1 MPVRW
6 QICLLMERNP
16 ESGGKRRIW
25 GYRWSDHSP
34 WESHL
39 SCCWG
44 EGEWV
49 GTEASKIV
57 MAFRLWRQQ
66 WRTSC
71 LRLFI
76 LFYLFIYLFAV
87 KEEVML
93 FADKRENV
101 MGGFPKRVQS
111 SPLSMVSLSMVSVTC
126 SQAQSENI
134 KWKIP
139 ETSHSKV

>member
-1 MPVRW
+1 MSGHRGKQNRDGIQAVEAAMED
-6 QICLLMERNP
+6 LLP
-16 ESGGKRRIW
+16 E
-25 GYRWSDHSP
+25 
-34 WESHL
+34 
-39 SCCWG
+39 
-44 EGEWV
+44 
-49 GTEASKIV
+49 
-57 MAFRLWRQQ
+57 AFY
-66 WRTSC
+66 
-71 LRLFI
+71 FV
-76 LFYLFIYLFAV
+76 LFIYFFAV

-111 SPLSMVSLSMVSVTC
+111 SPLSMVSLSMVLVTC